1 MHSLF
6 VTCQVSICF
15 ASLHILNVDPHTIS
29 FLPFF
34 TGSHET
40 LLYDYINFTCLCCFS
55 LKMITW
61 TKCSHVLLSKMSTGT
76 APPSQSPICFS
87 RFVCVLA
94 CWMHK
99 VTLPVCHT
107 PCHGRAASMLS
118 PGKEGIPFAQG
129 KQH

>member
-1 MHSLF
+1 MHSLL

-15 ASLHILNVDPHTIS
+15 ASLHVLKVDPQAIS

-34 TGSHET
+34 TGSHEM
-40 LLYDYINFTCLCCFS
+40 LLYDDINFTCLCCSS
-55 LKMITW
+55 LRMITW
-61 TKCSHVLLSKMSTGT
+61 TKCSHVFRVKMSMAT
-76 APPSQSPICFS
+76 APSSHLFLLW
-87 RFVCVLA
+87 VLA
-94 CWMHK
+94 CWVGK

-107 PCHGRAASMLS
+107 PCHGRAAFKPS